1 MIKIEATRKD
11 GKIIN
16 LSVKGHANS
25 APKGEDLVCAAVSS
39 ILVGGCNALKE
50 PNCFAIKLNEGD
62 ASVVEVSHA
71 NEHDYEVLEVMLVQ
85 FKSVEETSPKFLK
98 VIEKGN

>member
-1 MIKIEATRKD
+1 MIKITANRND

-16 LSVKGHANS
+16 LTVKGHANS

-39 ILVGGCNALKE
+39 ILVGGCNALSA
-50 PNCFAIKLNEGD
+50 PNCFAIKLDSGD
-62 ASVVEVSHA
+62 AEIKELKRA
-71 NEHDYEVLEVMLVQ
+71 NEHDYEVLETMVIQ
-85 FKSVEETSPKFLK
+85 FKTVEETNKKFLQ

>member
-1 MIKIEATRKD
+1 MIKITATRNN
-11 GKIIN
+11 GKIVN
-16 LSVKGHANS
+16 LTVKGHANS

-39 ILVGGCNALKE
+39 ILVGGCNALSQ
-50 PNCFAIKLNEGD
+50 PNCFSIKLDSGD
-62 ASVVEVSHA
+62 ASISEKEHA

-85 FKSVEETSPKFLK
+85 FKSVEETSKKFLK

>member
-1 MIKIEATRKD
+1 MIKIEATRNN
-11 GKIIN
+11 GKITS
-16 LSVKGHANS
+16 LTVKGHANS

-39 ILVGGCNALKE
+39 VLVGGCNALKE

-62 ASVVEVSHA
+62 ASIVEKKHA
-71 NEHDYEVLEVMLVQ
+71 NEHDYEVLETLMVQ
-85 FKSVEETSPKFLK
+85 FKTIEESSKKFLQ

>member
-1 MIKIEATRKD
+1 MIKITATRNN
-11 GKIIN
+11 GKIIS
-16 LSVKGHANS
+16 LTVKGHANS
-25 APKGEDLVCAAVSS
+25 APHGQDLVCAAVSS

-50 PNCFAIKLNEGD
+50 PNCYAIKLNEGD
-62 ASVVEVSHA
+62 ASVVEISHA

-85 FKSVEETSPKFLK
+85 FKSVEETSKKFLK

>member
-16 LSVKGHANS
+16 LTVKGHANS
-25 APKGEDLVCAAVSS
+25 APKGEDLVCAAASS
-39 ILVGGCNALKE
+39 ILVGGCNALQN
-50 PNCFAIKLNEGD
+50 PNCFAIKLDSGD
-62 ASVVEVSHA
+62 AEIKELKHA
-71 NEHDYEVLEVMLVQ
+71 NEHDYEVLETMVIQLKTIEESYKQ
-85 FKSVEETSPKFLK
+85 FLQ

>member
-11 GKIIN
+11 GKIVN
-16 LSVKGHANS
+16 LTVKGHANS

-39 ILVGGCNALKE
+39 ILVGGCNALSE
-50 PNCFAIKLNEGD
+50 PNCFAIKLDSGD
-62 ASVVEVSHA
+62 ASITEIKRA
-71 NEHDYEVLEVMLVQ
+71 NEHDYEVLETMIVQ
-85 FKSVEETSPKFLK
+85 FKTVEESSPKFLH

>member
-1 MIKIEATRKD
+1 MIKIEATRNN
-11 GKIIN
+11 GKIVS

-39 ILVGGCNALKE
+39 ILVWGCNALSQ
-50 PNCFAIKLNEGD
+50 PNCFAIKLNSGD
-62 ASVVEVSHA
+62 ASIVEKSTA
-71 NEHDYEVLEVMLVQ
+71 NEHDYEVLETILIQ
-85 FKSVEETSPKFLK
+85 LKTVEESSKKFLQ

>member
-16 LSVKGHANS
+16 LTVKGHANS

-39 ILVGGCNALKE
+39 VLVGGCNALNQ

-62 ASVVEVSHA
+62 ASVTEISHA

-85 FKSVEETSPKFLK
+85 FKCIEETSTKFLK

>member
-1 MIKIEATRKD
+1 MIKITASRKN

-16 LSVKGHANS
+16 LTVKGHANS

-39 ILVGGCNALKE
+39 ILVGGCNALSQ
-50 PNCFAIKLNEGD
+50 PNCFAIKLDSGD
-62 ASVVEVSHA
+62 ASVTELNHA

>member
-16 LSVKGHANS
+16 LTVKGHANS

-39 ILVGGCNALKE
+39 VLVGGCNALTQ

-62 ASVVEVSHA
+62 ASIIEKEHA
-71 NEHDYEVLEVMLVQ
+71 NEHDYEVLETLMVQ
-85 FKSVEETSPKFLK
+85 FLSL
-98 VIEKGN
+98 IHI

>member
-1 MIKIEATRKD
+1 MIKITASRKN
-11 GKIIN
+11 GKIVN
-16 LSVKGHANS
+16 LTVKGHANS

>member
-1 MIKIEATRKD
+1 MIRIEATRKD

-16 LSVKGHANS
+16 LTVKGHANS

-39 ILVGGCNALKE
+39 ILVGGCNALSN
-50 PNCFAIKLNEGD
+50 PNCFAIKLDSGN
-62 ASVVEVSHA
+62 ASVTETSHA
-71 NEHDYEVLEVMLVQ
+71 NEHDYEVLEVMLIQ
-85 FKSVEETSPKFLK
+85 FKSVEETSSKFLK

>member
-1 MIKIEATRKD
+1 M
-11 GKIIN
+11 GN
-16 LSVKGHANS
+16 LTVKGHADS
-25 APKGEDLVCAAVSS
+25 APYGKDLVCAAVSS

-50 PNCFAIKLNEGD
+50 PNCFAIKLDEGD
-62 ASVVEVSHA
+62 ASVTEISHA

-85 FKSVEETSPKFLK
+85 FKSIEETSPKFLK

>member
-16 LSVKGHANS
+16 LTVKGHANS

-39 ILVGGCNALKE
+39 ILVGGCNALSK
-50 PNCFAIKLNEGD
+50 PNCFAIKLDSGD
-62 ASVVEVSHA
+62 ASIKEISHA
-71 NEHDYEVLEVMLVQ
+71 NEHDYEVLETMVVQ
-85 FKSVEETSPKFLK
+85 FKTVEQTSKKFLQI
-98 VIEKGN
+98 IEKGN

>member
-1 MIKIEATRKD
+1 MIKITASRKN
-11 GKIIN
+11 GKIVN
-16 LSVKGHANS
+16 LTVKGHANS

-39 ILVGGCNALKE
+39 ILVGGCNALSQH
-50 PNCFAIKLNEGD
+50 NCFAIKLDSGD
-62 ASVVEVSHA
+62 ASITELNHA

-85 FKSVEETSPKFLK
+85 LKSVEEASPNFLK

>member
-16 LSVKGHANS
+16 LTVKGHANS

-39 ILVGGCNALKE
+39 VLVGGCNALSQ

-62 ASVVEVSHA
+62 ASISELSIA
-71 NEHDYEVLEVMLVQ
+71 NKHDYEVLETMMIQ
-85 FKSVEETSPKFLK
+85 FKTIEESSKKFLQ

>member
-1 MIKIEATRKD
+1 MIKITASRKN

-16 LSVKGHANS
+16 LTVKGHANS

-39 ILVGGCNALKE
+39 ILVGGCNALSQ
-50 PNCFAIKLNEGD
+50 PNCFAIKLDSGD
-62 ASVVEVSHA
+62 ASVTELNHA

-85 FKSVEETSPKFLK
+85 FKSVEETSAKFLK

>member
-1 MIKIEATRKD
+1 MIKITASRNN
-11 GKIIN
+11 GKITN
-16 LSVKGHANS
+16 LTVKGHANS
-25 APKGEDLVCAAVSS
+25 APHGEDLVCAAVSS

-62 ASVVEVSHA
+62 ASVVEISHA

>member
-1 MIKIEATRKD
+1 MIKITATRNN
-11 GKIIN
+11 GKIVN
-16 LSVKGHANS
+16 LTVKGHANS
-25 APKGEDLVCAAVSS
+25 APHGQDLVCAAVSS

-50 PNCFAIKLNEGD
+50 PNCFAIKLDEGD
-62 ASVVEVSHA
+62 ASVTEISHA

>member
-1 MIKIEATRKD
+1 MIKITATRNN
-11 GKIIN
+11 GKIVN
-16 LSVKGHANS
+16 LTVKGHADS
-25 APKGEDLVCAAVSS
+25 APYGKDLVCAAVSS

-50 PNCFAIKLNEGD
+50 PNCYAIKLNEGD
-62 ASVVEVSHA
+62 ASINELSHA

-85 FKSVEETSPKFLK
+85 FKSVEETSKKFLK